1 MPKATANIAEKL
13 VRKEYPRSLFRS
25 RRVEKTSIYF
35 QKVFFM
41 KDVVIL
47 SGARNTTLKPQKAE
61 ESLSRYG
68 AVYPISR
75 KMSCNAY
82 YPIFQTL
89 LYQADQAF
97 RLVNPQPQES
107 AEPSALQL
115 R

>member
-1 MPKATANIAEKL
+1 MLKAIANVAEKL
-13 VRKEYPRSLFRS
+13 VTKEYPRSLFRS
-25 RRVEKTSIYF
+25 RRVEKISIYF
-35 QKVFFM
+35 QKVFFT
-41 KDVVIL
+41 KEGVLL
-47 SGARNTTLKPQKAE
+47 SGARNTTLKPQQAE

-68 AVYPISR
+68 AVYPISG

-97 RLVNPQPQES
+97 RLVNPEPQES